1 MLCSQMS
8 LKSMKLINMFMWKNT
23 NKSYVIVCLYTDN
36 MLILVNNDFMIKS
49 TKILLANKFDMRNLG
64 VADVILG
71 IRITRTSNQLVL
83 SQSYYV
89 ENILYKFLQTW
100 Q

>member
-1 MLCSQMS
+1 
-8 LKSMKLINMFMWKNT
+8 
-23 NKSYVIVCLYTDN
+23 

-64 VADVILG
+64 VVDVILG

-89 ENILYKFLQTW
+89 ENILYKFLQT
-100 Q
+100 

>member
-1 MLCSQMS
+1 
-8 LKSMKLINMFMWKNT
+8 
-23 NKSYVIVCLYTDN
+23 
-36 MLILVNNDFMIKS
+36 MLILVNNDFMINS

-71 IRITRTSNQLVL
+71 IRITRTSNRLVL

-89 ENILYKFLQTW
+89 ENILYKFLQT
-100 Q
+100 

>member
-1 MLCSQMS
+1 
-8 LKSMKLINMFMWKNT
+8 
-23 NKSYVIVCLYTDN
+23 

-89 ENILYKFLQTW
+89 ENILYKFLQT
-100 Q
+100 

>member
-1 MLCSQMS
+1 
-8 LKSMKLINMFMWKNT
+8 
-23 NKSYVIVCLYTDN
+23 

>member
-1 MLCSQMS
+1 
-8 LKSMKLINMFMWKNT
+8 
-23 NKSYVIVCLYTDN
+23 
-36 MLILVNNDFMIKS
+36 MIKS

-64 VADVILG
+64 VANVILG